1 MNNEMILYADKEQ
14 LLKVFRSLYTLT
26 KLKIGLFDCN
36 RNLVLSYPE
45 GNGSFCELIRRN
57 EEQNLRCV
65 LSDKMGFDKVEKDNL
80 EYYAYT
86 CHAGLNEIVVPLRKN
101 GSILGYFMFGQM
113 LSRNADAKRNE
124 LINKYDYITND
135 HNELVKA
142 VNEITI
148 NNDPNGIDAA
158 IEIIKI
164 CFEYLSNNKII
175 FSEKSTFKNSLD
187 EYIQKHIPE
196 KIAVEDMCAYFGMK
210 RTSFYTYTK
219 EVLGESI
226 MTYIR
231 KARIEMAKKLLLESD
246 ISLQEISEATGFEDY
261 NYFLRSF
268 KRETGYTCISYR
280 KNQV

>member
-1 MNNEMILYADKEQ
+1 MILYADKEQ